1 MGFAQPGAR
10 FGRIDFCGLAIGPA
24 GQKSPVNQRIDEPG
38 NRRRRQVK
46 MLAQLFTAA
55 DVIIIDQKAWAGDSP
70 VRRNSSSAMRVI
82 ILAWKLAVKKR
93 QLCKMDLLGDKIGSL

>member
-1 MGFAQPGAR
+1 MGFAQLGAR

-46 MLAQLFTAA
+46 MLAQLFPA
-55 DVIIIDQKAWAGDSP
+55 DDGIIIDQHHQKGVGGRQPGSPKLLIGHAGDHP
-70 VRRNSSSAMRVI
+70 CRGIGAKEK
-82 ILAWKLAVKKR
+82 AAV
-93 QLCKMDLLGDKIGSL
+93 